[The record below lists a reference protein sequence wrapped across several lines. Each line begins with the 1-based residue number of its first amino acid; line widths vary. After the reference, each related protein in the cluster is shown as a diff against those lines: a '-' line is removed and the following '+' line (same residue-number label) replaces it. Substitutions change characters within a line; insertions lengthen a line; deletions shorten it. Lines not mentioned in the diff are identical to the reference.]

1 MAKQRQVLS
10 IVGMVVAV
18 LGAVLWYYHQYI
30 PAVILWVGAGAIALT
45 TNKRKR
51 ASDIKR
57 KEREGQKGGR

>member
-1 MAKQRQVLS
+1 MVKQRQALS

-30 PAVILWVGAGAIALT
+30 PAVILWIGAGAIALT

-51 ASDIKR
+51 AGEQRRQDRQKR
-57 KEREGQKGGR
+57 DR